1 MKTGICWLYAIEL
14 FGYPP
19 SIEDTGKALERI
31 SKLGFKYTEIEA
43 FGFEK
48 KGNIKELH
56 QGRKEVKKRVDDLG
70 LKIINLP
77 MMLPGLVS
85 LDPSRRKK
93 AKELFNTALEIAV
106 YLESDM
112 ASFCS
117 FTPDLEFIGERP
129 YETAISYGY
138 EFRIK
143 VDPGFS
149 WDRQWSIL
157 IDSFS
162 WCNENLKKAGIQMLI
177 EPRVGEIVPN
187 TDSVLRL
194 IDGIKDSNFGAILEV
209 AHLHGQREILPLS
222 VEKLGER
229 IRYIHVADND
239 GRDNSHNIPGDGT
252 VDWEQLLLALRKH
265 SFSGYFLIDV
275 RSRKKERM
283 DKDYVESK
291 QFLEKLE
298 ARL

>member
-14 FGYPP
+14 YGYPP
-19 SIEDTGKALERI
+19 SMEDTGKALERI

-48 KGNIKELH
+48 KGNIKGFFR
-56 QGRKEVKKRVDDLG
+56 GRKEIKKIVDDLG

-85 LDPSRRKK
+85 LDSSRRKR
-93 AKELFNTALEIAV
+93 AKELLNTALEIAV

-129 YETAISYGY
+129 YDTAISYGY
-138 EFRIK
+138 EFRVK
-143 VDPGFS
+143 VDPNFS
-149 WDRQWSIL
+149 WNEQWSVL

-162 WCNENLKKAGIQMLI
+162 WCNEKLKKAGIQMLI
-177 EPRVGEIVPN
+177 EPRVGEIVSN
-187 TDSVLRL
+187 TDGILRL
-194 IDGIKDSNFGAILEV
+194 IDGIRDSNFGAILEV

-229 IRYIHVADND
+229 IRYVHVADND
-239 GRDNSHNIPGDGT
+239 GRDNNHNIPGDGT
-252 VDWEQLLLALRKH
+252 VDWEQLLLALKKH
-265 SFSGYFLIDV
+265 NFSGYFLIDV
-275 RSRKKERM
+275 RSRSKEKM